1 MDCNMANQ
9 LSNNPPDLETLR
21 DEFFGLRFEVEDSAT
36 RSAGII
42 DELPICTGG
51 YHIYSL
57 QVMCMPKTNKLS
69 DFLCAITY
77 TMRTDE
83 TNWKAISAQIDSRE
97 KAISRGKIGEETL
110 SHSDKEKLEKTIDQL
125 KAEITIYHVRMKK
138 LEQLFKETYQQLD
151 DPLGMCDAWVLA
163 RELGLMEQATKQGQA
178 AEQEQ
183 AAENEQAPE
192 QEQAHD

>member
-1 MDCNMANQ
+1 MAKQ
-9 LSNNPPDLETLR
+9 LSNSPPNLGTLR

-36 RSAGII
+36 RSEEII

-69 DFLCAITY
+69 DFLCAITH
-77 TMRTDE
+77 TMRTDK
-83 TNWKAISAQIDSRE
+83 TNWEAICVQIDSRK
-97 KAISRGKIGEETL
+97 KAISRGKIGEKTL
-110 SHSDKEKLEKTIDQL
+110 NQSDKEKLEKTIDQL
-125 KAEITIYHVRMKK
+125 EAEITIYHDRKKK

-151 DPLGMCDAWVLA
+151 TPLGMCDAWVLA
-163 RELGLMEQATKQGQA
+163 HELGLMEQATEQGQA

-183 AAENEQAPE
+183 VAENEQAGE